1 MKSDMKLVRLKDNLR
16 LDHPSSFGSKK
27 IVLLRPTGRF
37 FFSKGRNAIERV
49 AAGLPGGFRRARV
62 GPFGL

>member
-1 MKSDMKLVRLKDNLR
+1 M
-16 LDHPSSFGSKK
+16 
-27 IVLLRPTGRF
+27 RPDETRVPNPGIWDTLWTPKAEKAEFWNPPF
-37 FFSKGRNAIERV
+37 FFSKGRNALERV